1 MPRRKKLPPVPDIT
15 NLGKDPETHVVQKS
29 NPLMSLSETGLTLA
43 EFKILDAYL
52 ARIDSHKPEE
62 RFVRLEKGEIEKYLG
77 VSKINTPDLEKRI
90 DNLFQTVTIRDN
102 HKARGFTKI
111 ALFEKAVCYQDDD
124 GLWQIDL
131 GASASAMD
139 YIFNVENI
147 GYLRYRLR
155 NVINL
160 TSRYSYV
167 LYLYLEQNRHMHLSW
182 EIRLDELKSLLRC
195 TAETYSQYKRFNDLI
210 LKKCHKELNEK
221 TECHFSYEP
230 VKKGRKVAAIR
241 FTLEPITPSLAV
253 KAEDCEPNQYT
264 LDDWQDSRREDIC
277 HGFESEEFASFTD
290 EQLKVLRDLGW
301 AKKRDEDVERHN
313 ALLNDVLL
321 ACQYAT
327 SDYLRQKI
335 LVAKTRKPKNLFLY
349 VKKMIENDDQ
359 DSSCQSV

>member
-15 NLGKDPETHVVQKS
+15 SLGNDPETHVVQKA

-90 DNLFQTVTIRDN
+90 DNLFQTVTIRDK

-111 ALFEKAVCYQDDD
+111 ALFEKAACYQDDD
-124 GLWQIDL
+124 GLWQVDL

-195 TAETYSQYKRFNDLI
+195 TAERYSQFKFFNSEI
-210 LKKCHKELNEK
+210 LKKCYKELNEK

-230 VKKGRKVAAIR
+230 VKKGRKVISIK
-241 FTLEPITPSLAV
+241 FTLETLSPGIPIDSQISLNDNDKEDKYTEEHIAFLAEACKNEFTEEEMEVLFSLAAAKKLPAHEYGV
-253 KAEDCEPNQYT
+253 QFAQYHYLAEKCAELNLQA
-264 LDDWQDSRREDIC
+264 SRRNITNR
-277 HGFESEEFASFTD
+277 FA
-290 EQLKVLRDLGW
+290 
-301 AKKRDEDVERHN
+301 
-313 ALLNDVLL
+313 
-321 ACQYAT
+321 
-327 SDYLRQKI
+327 YL
-335 LVAKTRKPKNLFLY
+335 
-349 VKKMIENDDQ
+349 KKMIQEDK
-359 DSSCQSV
+359 

>member
-1 MPRRKKLPPVPDIT
+1 MPRRKKLPTVPDIT
-15 NLGKDPETHVVQKS
+15 SIGKNSENHMVQKS

-62 RFVRLEKGEIEKYLG
+62 RFIRLEKGEIEKYLG

-90 DNLFQTVTIRDN
+90 DNLFQTVTIRDKN
-102 HKARGFTKI
+102 KAKGFTKI
-111 ALFEKAVCYQDDD
+111 AIFEKAVCYQDDD
-124 GLWQIDL
+124 GLWQVDL

-167 LYLYLEQNRHMHLSW
+167 LYLYLEQNRHIHLSW
-182 EIRLDELKSLLRC
+182 EVRLEELKVLLRC
-195 TAETYSQYKRFNDLI
+195 MAERYKQFKFFNSEI

-230 VKKGRKVAAIR
+230 IKKGRKVTAIR
-241 FTLEPITPSLAV
+241 FTLEPIAPSLAV
-253 KAEDCEPNQYT
+253 ENEDYDPNQYT
-264 LDDWQDSRREDIC
+264 LENWQESRRAEIC
-277 HGFESEEFASFTD
+277 HGFESEEFADFSD
-290 EQLKVLRDLGW
+290 EQLEALKDLGW

-313 ALLNDVLL
+313 SVLGDMPL

-335 LVAKTRKPKNLFLY
+335 LVAKTRHPKNLFLY
-349 VKKMIENDDQ
+349 VKKMIEND
-359 DSSCQSV
+359 